1 MFHGALLQAA
11 QQFSLLKNKLQIT
24 DARFVGNIIV
34 WLVGATTMMARHVH
48 NIELQTLMEKMIKS
62 LNSLWKEPNSSNVQG
77 AIAGWKEQQGVARW
91 HVGVD
96 MNFVMIVEEVIVHME
111 HANIEVEK
119 KNDYA

>member
-1 MFHGALLQAA
+1 MANRDKNMINFVLITTLRQIISMFHGALLQAA

-62 LNSLWKEPNSSNVQG
+62 LNSL
-77 AIAGWKEQQGVARW
+77 
-91 HVGVD
+91 
-96 MNFVMIVEEVIVHME
+96 
-111 HANIEVEK
+111 
-119 KNDYA
+119 